1 MMLEILQ
8 DGHPILRE
16 VAKPIES
23 NLYLEDLV
31 DSMKETMDKA
41 DGVGL
46 AAPQV
51 GHSIRLFLVLDVET
65 MRIRT
70 FINPEILELSE
81 ETCDFEEGC
90 LSIKDVT
97 GTVNRPERVK
107 VKYQDLDMKEHIE
120 EFDGYVARI
129 IQHEYDHLE
138 GKLFTDYL
146 V

>member
-1 MMLEILQ
+1 MLEILQ
-8 DGHPILRE
+8 DGHPILRV

-51 GHSIRLFLVLDVET
+51 GHSIRLFLVLDVES
-65 MRIRT
+65 MGIKT

-90 LSIKDVT
+90 LSIKGVT
-97 GTVNRPERVK
+97 GVVNRPERVK
-107 VKYQDLDMKEHIE
+107 VKYQDLDMTEHTE

-129 IQHEYDHLE
+129 ILHEYDHLE

>member
-1 MMLEILQ
+1 MLEILQ

-16 VAKPIES
+16 IAKPIES

-51 GHSIRLFLVLDVET
+51 GHSIRLFLVLDVES
-65 MRIRT
+65 MRIKT
-70 FINPEILELSE
+70 FINPEIIELSE

-90 LSIKDVT
+90 LSIKEVT
-97 GTVNRPERVK
+97 GVVNRPERVK

-129 IQHEYDHLE
+129 ILHEYDHLE